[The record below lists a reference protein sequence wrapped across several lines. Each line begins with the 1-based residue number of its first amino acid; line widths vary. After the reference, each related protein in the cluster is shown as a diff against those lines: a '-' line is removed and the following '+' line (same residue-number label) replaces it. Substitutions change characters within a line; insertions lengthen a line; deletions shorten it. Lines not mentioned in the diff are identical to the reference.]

1 LSFLATARRR
11 QKKADLTGK
20 MAARPKLV
28 SASDESGVL
37 CIYDDDS
44 KPKLKHRSYAR
55 EVLDV
60 FLPAGYP
67 HTVTADYTPYQIY
80 VSASCFLLSDS
91 LRTLDSIVSPQMWT
105 L

>member
-1 LSFLATARRR
+1 M
-11 QKKADLTGK
+11 
-20 MAARPKLV
+20 MALPRLV

-37 CIYDDDS
+37 CVYDDNS
-44 KPKLKHRSYAR
+44 KPKLKRRSYAR

-80 VSASCFLLSDS
+80 VSCDLSTGSTTVVIGQSD
-91 LRTLDSIVSPQMWT
+91 LQFMA
-105 L
+105 